1 MTDVQSSIRDVA
13 RQYFANK
20 PLTGDDKTRICL
32 FLQSVKS
39 TNAAILSKIEF
50 QPFEWLPYKYMH
62 TQYFKDIEQ
71 STLLAKATEWSLN
84 PLLYMDA
91 TRINLNLWQKADV
104 NRFMGGIFE
113 VNKDL
118 YEYLALSHAFMS
130 EIRILSF
137 LPPDYDL
144 GDPFIHC
151 LQEIDEENGRQIQIQ
166 VRMLKDMDI
175 ELTED
180 EKENIVEHARS
191 TVASS
196 VDELLASI
204 VKQ

>member
-1 MTDVQSSIRDVA
+1 MTDANGNIRDVA
-13 RQYFANK
+13 RQHFASK
-20 PLTGDDKTRICL
+20 PLGPDEKTRICL

-50 QPFEWLPYKYMH
+50 QPFEWLPYKHMH
-62 TQYFKDIEQ
+62 TQYYKDIEQ

-84 PLLYMDA
+84 PILYMDA

-104 NRFMGGIFE
+104 NRFMSGHFE
-113 VNKDL
+113 LDENL

-144 GDPFIHC
+144 NDPFIHC

-166 VRMLKDMDI
+166 VRMLKDMAIDI
-175 ELTED
+175 SEEAK
-180 EKENIVEHARS
+180 EKIVENARA

-196 VDELLASI
+196 LDELLESI
-204 VKQ
+204 VK